1 MKSVTDLVKFVL
13 GNFDKF
19 TFYVPESYDMDN
31 HIVLAYWKNEETDT
45 APTFIYFMDGL
56 KETKF

>member
-1 MKSVTDLVKFVL
+1 
-13 GNFDKF
+13 
-19 TFYVPESYDMDN
+19 MDN
-31 HIVLAYWKNEETDT
+31 HIVLSYWKNEETDT